1 MNIDW
6 ILKRDIFEKR
16 VLFITTKN
24 LDYIRNKQEMDLI
37 QENASAHLVIGSYSR
52 RYFVRLLTV
61 FFKVLFTSTSHFDT
75 VFIGFAPQL
84 ILPLFFWKFRKK
96 EIIIDFF
103 ISLFDTFC
111 HDRKKVEP
119 DSIAGKLLYYV
130 DKKTLWWADAVIC
143 DTDSHGNYFC
153 EEFQVP
159 PEKLFTMYLKA
170 DTSIY
175 HPLNVKRPEF
185 LENKY
190 VVLYFGSILPLQGV
204 DIVLKAVEMLKDDD
218 EMFFLLIGPM
228 AKKKGFEE
236 IRPQSKN
243 ILYLNWLSQE
253 KLAEYI
259 DLADLCL
266 AGHFNTSVRKAYRTI
281 PGKAYIYQAMNKKMI
296 LGDNPAN
303 HELFGEGE
311 RVVFAQMGNESALAD
326 AITIAKMRH
335 KK

>member
-6 ILKRDIFEKR
+6 VLKRDVFGKR

-52 RYFVRLLTV
+52 RYFVRLLIV

-84 ILPLFFWKFRKK
+84 ILPVFFWKFRKK

-119 DSIAGKLLYYV
+119 DSVAGKLLHYI
-130 DKKTLWWADAVIC
+130 DKKTLFQADSVVC
-143 DTDSHGNYFC
+143 DTDAHGNYFC

-159 PEKLFTMYLKA
+159 SEKLFTMYLKA

-175 HPLNVKRPEF
+175 HPLNVKRPDF

-190 VVLYFGSILPLQGV
+190 VVLYFGSVLPLQGV
-204 DIVLKAVEMLKDDD
+204 DIVLKAVEILKDYD
-218 EMFFLLIGPM
+218 EFFFLLIGPM
-228 AKKKGFEE
+228 TKNKEFEN
-236 IRPQSKN
+236 IRPRSKN
-243 ILYLNWLSQE
+243 ILYIDWLSQE

-259 DLADLCL
+259 DLSDLCL
-266 AGHFNTSVRKAYRTI
+266 AGHFNDSIEKASRTI
-281 PGKAYIYQAMNKKMI
+281 PGKAFIYQAMDKRMI
-296 LGDNPAN
+296 LGDNQAN
-303 HELFGEGE
+303 REVFKEGDRILF
-311 RVVFAQMGNESALAD
+311 VQMGNAKLLAEF
-326 AITIAKMRH
+326 ILYSLYNNS
-335 KK
+335 